1 MHSNSLPA
9 AGHQRMIIEFDKNRQ
24 DKKMKRK
31 ATKFMALAIS
41 TVLVTSLTACGDG
54 NGGKVEEV
62 VTPVEAQ
69 PMLSELE
76 LEILNLE
83 TKYNKGEFTG
93 ADYLALADAYSRA
106 GDIRKQ
112 RDMLE
117 QDYRLYEDADAFS
130 TLQGLS
136 VNLEEETEE
145 IRSRAQEMLN
155 DLELPEYLDESVNLI
170 DSADWFS
177 TMMPKLKEGQRS
189 YYLERDA
196 QPLFYAQV
204 GYTGEG
210 QRFSKVWYTGSE
222 TKRFLSQEGVTI
234 RLVTVTAAGADENIA
249 DPAKTE
255 NPDATQET
263 GTTEA
268 RAREN
273 TTTEI
278 SDTTAPRAAT
288 PADMD
293 AWNGIFESWSV
304 DCATGSITH
313 EQGTMQNGVL
323 TGDYTCDVHAGE
335 GGLDAFSLWNNREGM
350 EYITYTGSFDAEGKV
365 LTEQPSEEI
374 RKKLLEGTDYT
385 DLILYAYDT
394 TGENCLWQG
403 TGAETSVADY
413 RFGGELIGL
422 ENRPEYTSY
431 EVTETMAAETDGA
444 GNTDASNGGAEAASG
459 ETAGTTDS
467 GNPQI
472 RIFDG
477 EVQWFDGKYWVS
489 AGNVKEMA
497 KQDPFAAYEENHD
510 TTTSGDTAGS
520 TGSITG
526 SITGNAGQNITGGNT
541 TGTAGG
547 NKNSGTIQKPAAT
560 PKPTTKP
567 SATKPGTT
575 KPAATPTPTATPAP
589 AQSNDNSSSG
599 GSSDSGSSDSG
610 SSGGSSSDSG
620 SSGGGSDSGSSSGG
634 NSGGSDSGSTG
645 GDSGTGG
652 GSDVDMEWTPDLL

>member
-1 MHSNSLPA
+1 
-9 AGHQRMIIEFDKNRQ
+9 
-24 DKKMKRK
+24 
-31 ATKFMALAIS
+31 MALAIS

-54 NGGKVEEV
+54 NGGEAEDV

-117 QDYRLYEDADAFS
+117 QNYRLYEDADAFS

-170 DSADWFS
+170 DSGDWFS

-222 TKRFLSQEGVTI
+222 TKRFLSQEGTII
-234 RLVTVTAAGADENIA
+234 RLVTVTSTVVE
-249 DPAKTE
+249 DPAST
-255 NPDATQET
+255 A
-263 GTTEA
+263 GT
-268 RAREN
+268 
-273 TTTEI
+273 
-278 SDTTAPRAAT
+278 DTTAETADIQDTATPRAAT
-288 PADMD
+288 PADMG
-293 AWNGIFESWSV
+293 AWNGTFESWSV

-313 EQGTMQNGVL
+313 EQGTMQKGVL

-350 EYITYTGSFDAEGKV
+350 EYITYTGSFDSEGKALV
-365 LTEQPSEEI
+365 EQPSEEI
-374 RKKLLEGTDYT
+374 RKKLLEGTDDT
-385 DLILYAYDT
+385 DLILYAYDA

-422 ENRPEYTSY
+422 ETRPEYTSY
-431 EVTETMAAETDGA
+431 EVPETMAAD
-444 GNTDASNGGAEAASG
+444 DNGTGSAG
-459 ETAGTTDS
+459 ETGTEK
-467 GNPQI
+467 PQI

-477 EVQWFDGKYWVS
+477 EIQWFDGKYWVS

-510 TTTSGDTAGS
+510 TAAPGDTAGT
-520 TGSITG
+520 TGGNT
-526 SITGNAGQNITGGNT
+526 TDGNAGQSITGGNTTDGNAGQSITGGNT

-567 SATKPGTT
+567 STPKPGTT
-575 KPAATPTPTATPAP
+575 KPSATPAPTVTPVPAATPAP

-599 GSSDSGSSDSG
+599 GSSDSGS
-610 SSGGSSSDSG
+610 
-620 SSGGGSDSGSSSGG
+620 
-634 NSGGSDSGSTG
+634 TG
-645 GDSGTGG
+645 GDSGSSG

>member
-1 MHSNSLPA
+1 
-9 AGHQRMIIEFDKNRQ
+9 
-24 DKKMKRK
+24 
-31 ATKFMALAIS
+31 MALAIS

-54 NGGKVEEV
+54 NGGEAEEV

-130 TLQGLS
+130 ALQGLS

-222 TKRFLSQEGVTI
+222 TKRFLSQEGATI

-249 DPAKTE
+249 DPAETE

-288 PADMD
+288 PTDMD
-293 AWNGIFESWSV
+293 AWNGTFESWSV
-304 DCATGSITH
+304 DCTTGSITH

-350 EYITYTGSFDAEGKV
+350 EYITYTGSFDSEGKV

-374 RKKLLEGTDYT
+374 RKKLLEGTNYT
-385 DLILYAYDT
+385 DLILYAYDA

-403 TGAETSVADY
+403 IGAETSVADY
-413 RFGGELIGL
+413 RFGGEMIGW
-422 ENRPEYTSY
+422 ETRPEYTSY
-431 EVTETMAAETDGA
+431 EVTETMAAEADGA

-477 EVQWFDGKYWVS
+477 EIQWFDGKYWVG

-526 SITGNAGQNITGGNT
+526 SITGNAGGNTTTGNAGQNITGGNT

-575 KPAATPTPTATPAP
+575 KPATTPAPTATPAP

-599 GSSDSGSSDSG
+599 GSS
-610 SSGGSSSDSG
+610 GGSSSDSG
-620 SSGGGSDSGSSSGG
+620 SSGSNSDSGSS
-634 NSGGSDSGSTG
+634 GGSNSGSTG

>member
-1 MHSNSLPA
+1 
-9 AGHQRMIIEFDKNRQ
+9 
-24 DKKMKRK
+24 MKRK

-54 NGGKVEEV
+54 NGGEAEDV

-117 QDYRLYEDADAFS
+117 QNYRLYEDADAFS

-155 DLELPEYLDESVNLI
+155 DLELSEYLDESVNLI
-170 DSADWFS
+170 DSGDWFS

-222 TKRFLSQEGVTI
+222 TKRFLSQEGTII
-234 RLVTVTAAGADENIA
+234 RLVTVTSTVVE
-249 DPAKTE
+249 DPAST
-255 NPDATQET
+255 A
-263 GTTEA
+263 GT
-268 RAREN
+268 
-273 TTTEI
+273 
-278 SDTTAPRAAT
+278 DTTAETADIQDTATPRAAT

-293 AWNGIFESWSV
+293 AWNGTFEAWNV

-313 EQGTMQNGVL
+313 EQGTMQKGVL

-350 EYITYTGSFDAEGKV
+350 EYITYTGSFDSEGKALV
-365 LTEQPSEEI
+365 EQPSEEI
-374 RKKLLEGTDYT
+374 RKKLLEGTDDT
-385 DLILYAYDT
+385 DLILYAYDA

-403 TGAETSVADY
+403 TGAEISVADY

-422 ENRPEYTSY
+422 ETRPEYTSY
-431 EVTETMAAETDGA
+431 EVPETMATDDDGT
-444 GNTDASNGGAEAASG
+444 GSTG
-459 ETAGTTDS
+459 ETGTEK
-467 GNPQI
+467 PQI

-477 EVQWFDGKYWVS
+477 EIQWFDGKYWVS

-510 TTTSGDTAGS
+510 TAAPGDTAGT
-520 TGSITG
+520 TGGDT
-526 SITGNAGQNITGGNT
+526 TDGNAGQSITGGNT

-560 PKPTTKP
+560 PKPMTKPSTPKPGTTKP
-567 SATKPGTT
+567 SAT
-575 KPAATPTPTATPAP
+575 PAPTATPVPAATPAP

-599 GSSDSGSSDSG
+599 GSSDSGS
-610 SSGGSSSDSG
+610 
-620 SSGGGSDSGSSSGG
+620 
-634 NSGGSDSGSTG
+634 TG
-645 GDSGTGG
+645 GDSGSSG

>member
-1 MHSNSLPA
+1 
-9 AGHQRMIIEFDKNRQ
+9 
-24 DKKMKRK
+24 MKRK

-41 TVLVTSLTACGDG
+41 TVLVISLTACGDG
-54 NGGKVEEV
+54 NGGEVEDV

-222 TKRFLSQEGVTI
+222 TKRFLSQEGTII
-234 RLVTVTAAGADENIA
+234 RLVTVTSTVVEDPDSTAG
-249 DPAKTE
+249 T
-255 NPDATQET
+255 
-263 GTTEA
+263 
-268 RAREN
+268 
-273 TTTEI
+273 
-278 SDTTAPRAAT
+278 DTTAETADIQDTATPRAAT

-293 AWNGIFESWSV
+293 AWNGTFEAWNV

-313 EQGTMQNGVL
+313 EQGTMQKGVL

-350 EYITYTGSFDAEGKV
+350 EYITYTGSFDSEGKALV
-365 LTEQPSEEI
+365 EQPSEEI
-374 RKKLLEGTDYT
+374 RKKLLEGTDDT
-385 DLILYAYDT
+385 DLILYAYDA

-403 TGAETSVADY
+403 TGAEISVADY

-422 ENRPEYTSY
+422 ETRPEYTSY
-431 EVTETMAAETDGA
+431 EVPETMAADDDGT
-444 GNTDASNGGAEAASG
+444 GSTG
-459 ETAGTTDS
+459 ETGT
-467 GNPQI
+467 GKPQI

-477 EVQWFDGKYWVS
+477 EIQWFDGKYWVS
-489 AGNVKEMA
+489 AGNVKEMV
-497 KQDPFAAYEENHD
+497 KQDPFAVYEENHD
-510 TTTSGDTAGS
+510 TAAPGDTAGT
-520 TGSITG
+520 TGGDT
-526 SITGNAGQNITGGNT
+526 TDGNAGQSITGGNT

-567 SATKPGTT
+567 STPKPGTT
-575 KPAATPTPTATPAP
+575 KPSATPAPTVTPVPAATPAP

-599 GSSDSGSSDSG
+599 GSSDSGS
-610 SSGGSSSDSG
+610 
-620 SSGGGSDSGSSSGG
+620 
-634 NSGGSDSGSTG
+634 TG
-645 GDSGTGG
+645 GDSGSSG

>member
-1 MHSNSLPA
+1 
-9 AGHQRMIIEFDKNRQ
+9 
-24 DKKMKRK
+24 MKRK

-41 TVLVTSLTACGDG
+41 TVLVISLTACGDG
-54 NGGKVEEV
+54 NGGEAEDV

-83 TKYNKGEFTG
+83 TKYNKGEFAG

-170 DSADWFS
+170 DSGDWFS

-222 TKRFLSQEGVTI
+222 TKRFLSQEGTII
-234 RLVTVTAAGADENIA
+234 RLVTVTSTVAE
-249 DPAKTE
+249 DPAST
-255 NPDATQET
+255 A
-263 GTTEA
+263 GT
-268 RAREN
+268 
-273 TTTEI
+273 
-278 SDTTAPRAAT
+278 DTTAETADIQDTATPRAAT

-293 AWNGIFESWSV
+293 AWNGTLEAWSV

-313 EQGTMQNGVL
+313 EQGTMQKGVL

-350 EYITYTGSFDAEGKV
+350 EYITYTGSFDSEGKALV
-365 LTEQPSEEI
+365 EQPSEEI
-374 RKKLLEGTDYT
+374 RKKLLEGTDDT
-385 DLILYAYDT
+385 DLILYAYDA

-422 ENRPEYTSY
+422 EARPEYTSY
-431 EVTETMAAETDGA
+431 EVPETMATDDDGT
-444 GNTDASNGGAEAASG
+444 GSTG
-459 ETAGTTDS
+459 ETGTEK
-467 GNPQI
+467 PQI

-477 EVQWFDGKYWVS
+477 EIQWFDGKYWVS

-510 TTTSGDTAGS
+510 TAALGDTAGT
-520 TGSITG
+520 TGGDT
-526 SITGNAGQNITGGNT
+526 TDGNAGQSITGGNT

-560 PKPTTKP
+560 PKPMTKPSTPKPGTTKP
-567 SATKPGTT
+567 SAT
-575 KPAATPTPTATPAP
+575 PAPTATPVPAATPAP

-599 GSSDSGSSDSG
+599 GSSDSGS
-610 SSGGSSSDSG
+610 
-620 SSGGGSDSGSSSGG
+620 
-634 NSGGSDSGSTG
+634 TG
-645 GDSGTGG
+645 GDSGSSG

>member
-1 MHSNSLPA
+1 
-9 AGHQRMIIEFDKNRQ
+9 
-24 DKKMKRK
+24 MKRK
-31 ATKFMALAIS
+31 ATKSLALAIS
-41 TVLVTSLTACGDG
+41 IALVIPLTACGDG
-54 NGGKVEEV
+54 SGEEGKDV

-155 DLELPEYLDESVNLI
+155 DLELSEYLDESVNLI
-170 DSADWFS
+170 DSGDWFS

-222 TKRFLSQEGVTI
+222 TKRFLSQEGTII
-234 RLVTVTAAGADENIA
+234 RLVTVTSTVVEDPDSTAG
-249 DPAKTE
+249 T
-255 NPDATQET
+255 
-263 GTTEA
+263 
-268 RAREN
+268 
-273 TTTEI
+273 
-278 SDTTAPRAAT
+278 DTTAETADIQDTATPRAAT

-293 AWNGIFESWSV
+293 AWNGTFEAWNV

-313 EQGTMQNGVL
+313 EQGTMQKGVL

-350 EYITYTGSFDAEGKV
+350 EYITYTGSFDSEGKALV
-365 LTEQPSEEI
+365 EQPSEEI
-374 RKKLLEGTDYT
+374 RKKLLEGTDDT
-385 DLILYAYDT
+385 DLILYAYDA

-422 ENRPEYTSY
+422 EARPEYTSY
-431 EVTETMAAETDGA
+431 EVPETMATDDDGTGSAGETD
-444 GNTDASNGGAEAASG
+444 TEK
-459 ETAGTTDS
+459 
-467 GNPQI
+467 PQI

-477 EVQWFDGKYWVS
+477 EIQWFDGKYWVS

-497 KQDPFAAYEENHD
+497 KQDPFAVYEENHD
-510 TTTSGDTAGS
+510 TAAPGDTAGT
-520 TGSITG
+520 TGGDT
-526 SITGNAGQNITGGNT
+526 TDGNAGQSITGGNT

-560 PKPTTKP
+560 PKPMTKPSTPKPGTTKP
-567 SATKPGTT
+567 SAT
-575 KPAATPTPTATPAP
+575 PAPTATPVPAATPAP

-599 GSSDSGSSDSG
+599 GSSDSGS
-610 SSGGSSSDSG
+610 
-620 SSGGGSDSGSSSGG
+620 
-634 NSGGSDSGSTG
+634 TG
-645 GDSGTGG
+645 GDSGSSG

>member
-1 MHSNSLPA
+1 
-9 AGHQRMIIEFDKNRQ
+9 
-24 DKKMKRK
+24 MKRK

-41 TVLVTSLTACGDG
+41 TVLVISLTACGDG
-54 NGGKVEEV
+54 NGEEV
-62 VTPVEAQ
+62 EDAVTPVEAQ

-83 TKYNKGEFTG
+83 TKYNKGEFAG

-145 IRSRAQEMLN
+145 IRSCAQEMLN

-170 DSADWFS
+170 DSGDWFS

-222 TKRFLSQEGVTI
+222 TKRFLSQEGAII
-234 RLVTVTAAGADENIA
+234 RLVTVTSTVVE
-249 DPAKTE
+249 DPAST
-255 NPDATQET
+255 A
-263 GTTEA
+263 GT
-268 RAREN
+268 
-273 TTTEI
+273 
-278 SDTTAPRAAT
+278 DTTAETADIQDTATPRAAT
-288 PADMD
+288 PADMG
-293 AWNGIFESWSV
+293 AWNGTFESWSV
-304 DCATGSITH
+304 DSATGSITH
-313 EQGTMQNGVL
+313 EQGTMQKGVL
-323 TGDYTCDVHAGE
+323 TGDYTCNIHAGE

-385 DLILYAYDT
+385 DLILYAYDA

-431 EVTETMAAETDGA
+431 EVPETMAADDDGT
-444 GNTDASNGGAEAASG
+444 GNAG
-459 ETAGTTDS
+459 ETGTEK
-467 GNPQI
+467 PKI

-477 EVQWFDGKYWVS
+477 EIQWFDGKYWVS

-497 KQDPFAAYEENHD
+497 KQDPFVAYEEKHD
-510 TTTSGDTAGS
+510 TAAPGDTAGT
-520 TGSITG
+520 TGGDTTDGNAGESITG
-526 SITGNAGQNITGGNT
+526 GDT

-567 SATKPGTT
+567 STTKPGTT
-575 KPAATPTPTATPAP
+575 KPSAAPSPAATPAPTATP

-599 GSSDSGSSDSG
+599 SSSGGSSDSGGSGGSDSGSNTDSSDSGSSSGSSSSGGSDSG
-610 SSGGSSSDSG
+610 SSGGSNSN
-620 SSGGGSDSGSSSGG
+620 GGG
-634 NSGGSDSGSTG
+634 TG
-645 GDSGTGG
+645 GDSGNSG

>member
-1 MHSNSLPA
+1 
-9 AGHQRMIIEFDKNRQ
+9 
-24 DKKMKRK
+24 MKRK

-54 NGGKVEEV
+54 NGGEAEDV

-117 QDYRLYEDADAFS
+117 QNYRLYEDADAFS

-155 DLELPEYLDESVNLI
+155 DLELSEYLDESVNLI
-170 DSADWFS
+170 DSGDWFS

-222 TKRFLSQEGVTI
+222 TKRFLSQEGTII
-234 RLVTVTAAGADENIA
+234 RLVTVTSTVVE
-249 DPAKTE
+249 DPAST
-255 NPDATQET
+255 A
-263 GTTEA
+263 GT
-268 RAREN
+268 
-273 TTTEI
+273 
-278 SDTTAPRAAT
+278 DTTAETADIQDTATPRAAT

-293 AWNGIFESWSV
+293 AWNGTFEAWNV

-313 EQGTMQNGVL
+313 EQGTMQKGVL

-350 EYITYTGSFDAEGKV
+350 EYITYTGSFDSEGKALV
-365 LTEQPSEEI
+365 EQPSEEI
-374 RKKLLEGTDYT
+374 RKKLLEGTDDT
-385 DLILYAYDT
+385 DLILYAYDA

-403 TGAETSVADY
+403 TGAEISVADY

-422 ENRPEYTSY
+422 ETRPEYTSY
-431 EVTETMAAETDGA
+431 EVPETMAAD
-444 GNTDASNGGAEAASG
+444 DNGTGSAG
-459 ETAGTTDS
+459 ETGTEK
-467 GNPQI
+467 PQI

-477 EVQWFDGKYWVS
+477 EIQWFDGKYWVS
-489 AGNVKEMA
+489 AGNVKEMV
-497 KQDPFAAYEENHD
+497 KQDPFAVYEENHD
-510 TTTSGDTAGS
+510 TAAPGDTAGT
-520 TGSITG
+520 TGGDT
-526 SITGNAGQNITGGNT
+526 TDGNAGQSITGGNT

-567 SATKPGTT
+567 STPKPGTT
-575 KPAATPTPTATPAP
+575 KPSATPAPTATPVPAATPAP

-599 GSSDSGSSDSG
+599 GSSDSGS
-610 SSGGSSSDSG
+610 
-620 SSGGGSDSGSSSGG
+620 
-634 NSGGSDSGSTG
+634 TG
-645 GDSGTGG
+645 GDSGSSG

>member
-1 MHSNSLPA
+1 
-9 AGHQRMIIEFDKNRQ
+9 
-24 DKKMKRK
+24 MKRK

-41 TVLVTSLTACGDG
+41 TVLVISLTACGDG
-54 NGGKVEEV
+54 NGEEV
-62 VTPVEAQ
+62 EDAVTPVEAQ

-83 TKYNKGEFTG
+83 TKYNKGEFAG

-145 IRSRAQEMLN
+145 IRSRTQEMLN

-222 TKRFLSQEGVTI
+222 TKRFLSQEGAII
-234 RLVTVTAAGADENIA
+234 RLVTVTSTVVE
-249 DPAKTE
+249 DPAST
-255 NPDATQET
+255 A
-263 GTTEA
+263 GT
-268 RAREN
+268 
-273 TTTEI
+273 
-278 SDTTAPRAAT
+278 DTTAETADIQDTATPRAAT

-293 AWNGIFESWSV
+293 AWNGTFEAWSV

-313 EQGTMQNGVL
+313 EQGTMQKGVL
-323 TGDYTCDVHAGE
+323 TGDYTCNIHAGE

-394 TGENCLWQG
+394 TDENCLWQG

-431 EVTETMAAETDGA
+431 EVPETMAADDDGTDDETGSAEETD
-444 GNTDASNGGAEAASG
+444 TEK
-459 ETAGTTDS
+459 
-467 GNPQI
+467 PQI

-477 EVQWFDGKYWVS
+477 EIQWFDGKYWVS

-510 TTTSGDTAGS
+510 TAAPGDTAGT
-520 TGSITG
+520 TGGDTTDGNAGQSITG
-526 SITGNAGQNITGGNT
+526 GNTTDGNAGQNITGGNT
-541 TGTAGG
+541 TGTAGS
-547 NKNSGTIQKPAAT
+547 NKNAGTIQKPAAT

-575 KPAATPTPTATPAP
+575 KPAATPAPTATPAP
-589 AQSNDNSSSG
+589 AATPAPVQSNDNSSSG
-599 GSSDSGSSDSG
+599 GSSDSGGSDSG

-620 SSGGGSDSGSSSGG
+620 SSGGSDSGSSSGG
-634 NSGGSDSGSTG
+634 SSSDSGSSGGSDSGSS
-645 GDSGTGG
+645 DSGSSG

>member
-1 MHSNSLPA
+1 
-9 AGHQRMIIEFDKNRQ
+9 
-24 DKKMKRK
+24 
-31 ATKFMALAIS
+31 MALAIS
-41 TVLVTSLTACGDG
+41 TVLVISLTACGDG
-54 NGGKVEEV
+54 NGEEV
-62 VTPVEAQ
+62 EDAVTPVEAQ

-83 TKYNKGEFTG
+83 TKYNKGEFAG

-170 DSADWFS
+170 DSGDWFS

-222 TKRFLSQEGVTI
+222 TKRFLSQEGATI

-249 DPAKTE
+249 DPAETE

-278 SDTTAPRAAT
+278 SDTTAPLADT
-288 PADMD
+288 PETMKD
-293 AWNGIFESWSV
+293 WNGTFESWSV

-313 EQGTMQNGVL
+313 EQGTMQKGVL
-323 TGDYTCDVHAGE
+323 TGDYTCNIHAGE

-350 EYITYTGSFDAEGKV
+350 DYITYTGSFDAEGKV

-431 EVTETMAAETDGA
+431 EVPETMAADDDGTGNAGETD
-444 GNTDASNGGAEAASG
+444 TEK
-459 ETAGTTDS
+459 
-467 GNPQI
+467 PQI

-477 EVQWFDGKYWVS
+477 EIQWFDGKYWVS
-489 AGNVKEMA
+489 AGDVKEMA

-510 TTTSGDTAGS
+510 TAAPGDTAGT
-520 TGSITG
+520 TGGDT
-526 SITGNAGQNITGGNT
+526 TDGNAGQSITGGNTTDGNVGQNIIGGNT

-560 PKPTTKP
+560 TKPTTKP

-575 KPAATPTPTATPAP
+575 KPGTTKPSATPAPTATPAP

-599 GSSDSGSSDSG
+599 GSSDSGGSDSG

-620 SSGGGSDSGSSSGG
+620 SSGGSDSGS
-634 NSGGSDSGSTG
+634 SDSGSTG
-645 GDSGTGG
+645 GDSGSNG

>member
-1 MHSNSLPA
+1 
-9 AGHQRMIIEFDKNRQ
+9 
-24 DKKMKRK
+24 
-31 ATKFMALAIS
+31 MALAIS

-54 NGGKVEEV
+54 NGGEAEEV

-210 QRFSKVWYTGSE
+210 QHFSKVWYTGSE
-222 TKRFLSQEGVTI
+222 TKRFLSQEGTTI
-234 RLVTVTAAGADENIA
+234 RLVTVTSTVAEDPASTDMDAAG
-249 DPAKTE
+249 T
-255 NPDATQET
+255 
-263 GTTEA
+263 
-268 RAREN
+268 
-273 TTTEI
+273 
-278 SDTTAPRAAT
+278 DTTAETADIQDTATPRAAT

-293 AWNGIFESWSV
+293 AWNGTFESWSV
-304 DCATGSITH
+304 DCTTGSITH
-313 EQGTMQNGVL
+313 EQGTMQKGVL
-323 TGDYTCDVHAGE
+323 TGDYTCYIHAGE

-350 EYITYTGSFDAEGKV
+350 EYITYTGSFDSEGKALV
-365 LTEQPSEEI
+365 EQPSEEI
-374 RKKLLEGTDYT
+374 RKKLLEGTDDT
-385 DLILYAYDT
+385 DLILYAYDA

-422 ENRPEYTSY
+422 ETRPEYTSY
-431 EVTETMAAETDGA
+431 EVPETIAADDDGTDDGTGSAGETD
-444 GNTDASNGGAEAASG
+444 TEK
-459 ETAGTTDS
+459 
-467 GNPQI
+467 PQV

-477 EVQWFDGKYWVS
+477 EIQWFDGKYWVS

-497 KQDPFAAYEENHD
+497 KQDPFAVYEENHD
-510 TTTSGDTAGS
+510 TAVSGDTAGT
-520 TGSITG
+520 TGGNT
-526 SITGNAGQNITGGNT
+526 TDGNAGQSITGGNT

-575 KPAATPTPTATPAP
+575 KPSATPAPTATPAP
-589 AQSNDNSSSG
+589 AATPAPTQSNDNSSSGGSDSGSNSG

-610 SSGGSSSDSG
+610 SSGGSS
-620 SSGGGSDSGSSSGG
+620 
-634 NSGGSDSGSTG
+634 DSGSTG
-645 GDSGTGG
+645 GDSGSSG

>member
-1 MHSNSLPA
+1 
-9 AGHQRMIIEFDKNRQ
+9 
-24 DKKMKRK
+24 MKRK

-41 TVLVTSLTACGDG
+41 TVLVTSLPACGDG
-54 NGGKVEEV
+54 NGGEAEDV

-112 RDMLE
+112 QDMLE

-155 DLELPEYLDESVNLI
+155 DLELSEYLDESVNLI
-170 DSADWFS
+170 DSGDWFS

-222 TKRFLSQEGVTI
+222 TKRFLSQEGTII
-234 RLVTVTAAGADENIA
+234 RLVTVTSTVVE
-249 DPAKTE
+249 DPAST
-255 NPDATQET
+255 A
-263 GTTEA
+263 GT
-268 RAREN
+268 
-273 TTTEI
+273 
-278 SDTTAPRAAT
+278 DTTAETADIQDTATPRAAT

-293 AWNGIFESWSV
+293 AWNGTFEAWNV

-313 EQGTMQNGVL
+313 EQGTMQKGVL

-350 EYITYTGSFDAEGKV
+350 EYITYTGSFDSEGKALV
-365 LTEQPSEEI
+365 EQPSEEI
-374 RKKLLEGTDYT
+374 RKKLLEGTDDT
-385 DLILYAYDT
+385 DLILYAYDA

-403 TGAETSVADY
+403 TGAEISVADY

-422 ENRPEYTSY
+422 ETRPEYTSY
-431 EVTETMAAETDGA
+431 EVPETMAAD
-444 GNTDASNGGAEAASG
+444 DNGTGSAG
-459 ETAGTTDS
+459 ETGTEK
-467 GNPQI
+467 PQI

-477 EVQWFDGKYWVS
+477 EIQWFDGKYWVS
-489 AGNVKEMA
+489 AGNVKEMV
-497 KQDPFAAYEENHD
+497 KQDPFAVYEENHD
-510 TTTSGDTAGS
+510 TAAPGDTAGT
-520 TGSITG
+520 TGGDT
-526 SITGNAGQNITGGNT
+526 TDGNAGQSITGGNT

-567 SATKPGTT
+567 STPKPGTT
-575 KPAATPTPTATPAP
+575 KPSATPAPTVTPVPAATPAP

-599 GSSDSGSSDSG
+599 GSSDSGS
-610 SSGGSSSDSG
+610 
-620 SSGGGSDSGSSSGG
+620 
-634 NSGGSDSGSTG
+634 TG
-645 GDSGTGG
+645 GDSGSSG

>member
-1 MHSNSLPA
+1 
-9 AGHQRMIIEFDKNRQ
+9 
-24 DKKMKRK
+24 MKRK

-41 TVLVTSLTACGDG
+41 TVLVISLTACGDG
-54 NGGKVEEV
+54 NGEEV
-62 VTPVEAQ
+62 EDAVTPVEAQ

-83 TKYNKGEFTG
+83 TKYNKGEFAG

-170 DSADWFS
+170 DSGDWFS

-204 GYTGEG
+204 GYTGDG

-222 TKRFLSQEGVTI
+222 TKRFLSQEGAII
-234 RLVTVTAAGADENIA
+234 RLVTVTSTVVE
-249 DPAKTE
+249 DPAST
-255 NPDATQET
+255 A
-263 GTTEA
+263 GT
-268 RAREN
+268 
-273 TTTEI
+273 
-278 SDTTAPRAAT
+278 DTTAETADIQDTATPRAAT
-288 PADMD
+288 PADMG
-293 AWNGIFESWSV
+293 AWNGTFESWSV

-313 EQGTMQNGVL
+313 EQGTMQKGVL
-323 TGDYTCDVHAGE
+323 TGDYTCNIHAGE

-350 EYITYTGSFDAEGKV
+350 DYITYTGSFDAEGKV

-431 EVTETMAAETDGA
+431 EVPETMAADDDGTGNAGETD
-444 GNTDASNGGAEAASG
+444 TEK
-459 ETAGTTDS
+459 
-467 GNPQI
+467 PQI

-477 EVQWFDGKYWVS
+477 EIQWFDGKYWVS

-497 KQDPFAAYEENHD
+497 KQDPFVAYEEKHD
-510 TTTSGDTAGS
+510 TAAPGDTAGT
-520 TGSITG
+520 TGGDT
-526 SITGNAGQNITGGNT
+526 TDGNAGQSITGGNT

-560 PKPTTKP
+560 LKPTTKP

-575 KPAATPTPTATPAP
+575 KPSATPAPTATPAP

-599 GSSDSGSSDSG
+599 GSSDSSGSDSG

-620 SSGGGSDSGSSSGG
+620 SSGGSD
-634 NSGGSDSGSTG
+634 SGGSDSGSTG
-645 GDSGTGG
+645 GDSGSNG

>member
-1 MHSNSLPA
+1 
-9 AGHQRMIIEFDKNRQ
+9 
-24 DKKMKRK
+24 MKRK

-41 TVLVTSLTACGDG
+41 TVLVISLTACGDG
-54 NGGKVEEV
+54 NGGEVEDV

-222 TKRFLSQEGVTI
+222 TKRFLSQEGTII
-234 RLVTVTAAGADENIA
+234 RLVTVTSTVVEDPDSTAG
-249 DPAKTE
+249 T
-255 NPDATQET
+255 
-263 GTTEA
+263 
-268 RAREN
+268 
-273 TTTEI
+273 
-278 SDTTAPRAAT
+278 DTTAETADIQDTATPRAAT

-293 AWNGIFESWSV
+293 AWNGTFESWSV

-313 EQGTMQNGVL
+313 EQGTMQKGVL

-350 EYITYTGSFDAEGKV
+350 EYITYTGSFDSEGKALV
-365 LTEQPSEEI
+365 EQPSEEI
-374 RKKLLEGTDYT
+374 RKKLLEGTDDT
-385 DLILYAYDT
+385 DLILYAYDA

-403 TGAETSVADY
+403 TGAEISVADY

-422 ENRPEYTSY
+422 ETRPEYTSY
-431 EVTETMAAETDGA
+431 EVPETMAADDDGT
-444 GNTDASNGGAEAASG
+444 GSTG
-459 ETAGTTDS
+459 ETGT
-467 GNPQI
+467 GKPQI

-477 EVQWFDGKYWVS
+477 EIQWFDGKYWVS

-510 TTTSGDTAGS
+510 TAAPGDTAGT
-520 TGSITG
+520 TGGDT
-526 SITGNAGQNITGGNT
+526 TDGNAGQSITGGNT

-560 PKPTTKP
+560 PKPMTKPSTPKPGTTKP
-567 SATKPGTT
+567 SAT
-575 KPAATPTPTATPAP
+575 PAPTATPVPAATPAP
-589 AQSNDNSSSG
+589 AQSNDNSSTG
-599 GSSDSGSSDSG
+599 GS
-610 SSGGSSSDSG
+610 
-620 SSGGGSDSGSSSGG
+620 
-634 NSGGSDSGSTG
+634 SDSGSTG
-645 GDSGTGG
+645 GDSGSSG

>member
-1 MHSNSLPA
+1 
-9 AGHQRMIIEFDKNRQ
+9 
-24 DKKMKRK
+24 
-31 ATKFMALAIS
+31 MALAIS
-41 TVLVTSLTACGDG
+41 TVLVISLTACGDG
-54 NGGKVEEV
+54 NGGEVEDV

-83 TKYNKGEFTG
+83 TKYNKGEFAG

-145 IRSRAQEMLN
+145 IRNRAQEMLN

-170 DSADWFS
+170 DSGDWFS

-222 TKRFLSQEGVTI
+222 TKRFLSQEGATI
-234 RLVTVTAAGADENIA
+234 RLVTVTSTAAGVE
-249 DPAKTE
+249 DPA
-255 NPDATQET
+255 AT
-263 GTTEA
+263 GTDVEGT
-268 RAREN
+268 
-273 TTTEI
+273 
-278 SDTTAPRAAT
+278 DTTAETADIQDTATPQAAT
-288 PADMD
+288 PTDMD
-293 AWNGIFESWSV
+293 AWNGTFESWSV
-304 DCATGSITH
+304 DCTTGSITH

-323 TGDYTCDVHAGE
+323 TGDYTCNIHDGE

-365 LTEQPSEEI
+365 LTEQPSEEV
-374 RKKLLEGTDYT
+374 RKKLLEGTNYT
-385 DLILYAYDT
+385 DLILYAYDA

-403 TGAETSVADY
+403 IGAETSVADY
-413 RFGGELIGL
+413 RFGGEMIGL
-422 ENRPEYTSY
+422 ETRPEYTSY
-431 EVTETMAAETDGA
+431 EVPETIAADDDGTADGTGSAEETD
-444 GNTDASNGGAEAASG
+444 TEK
-459 ETAGTTDS
+459 
-467 GNPQI
+467 PQI

-477 EVQWFDGKYWVS
+477 EIQWFDGKYWVS

-497 KQDPFAAYEENHD
+497 KQDPFAVYEENHD
-510 TTTSGDTAGS
+510 TAVSGDTAGT
-520 TGSITG
+520 TGGDT
-526 SITGNAGQNITGGNT
+526 TDGNAGQSITGGNT
-541 TGTAGG
+541 TGTADG

-560 PKPTTKP
+560 PKPMTKPSTPKPGTTKP
-567 SATKPGTT
+567 SAT
-575 KPAATPTPTATPAP
+575 PAPTATPVPAATPAP

-599 GSSDSGSSDSG
+599 GSSDSGS
-610 SSGGSSSDSG
+610 
-620 SSGGGSDSGSSSGG
+620 
-634 NSGGSDSGSTG
+634 TG
-645 GDSGTGG
+645 GDSGSSG

>member
-1 MHSNSLPA
+1 
-9 AGHQRMIIEFDKNRQ
+9 
-24 DKKMKRK
+24 
-31 ATKFMALAIS
+31 MALAIS
-41 TVLVTSLTACGDG
+41 TVLVISLTACGDG
-54 NGGKVEEV
+54 NGGEVEDV

-170 DSADWFS
+170 DSGDWFS

-222 TKRFLSQEGVTI
+222 TKRFLSQEGTII
-234 RLVTVTAAGADENIA
+234 RLVTVTSTVAGAE
-249 DPAKTE
+249 DPTSTA
-255 NPDATQET
+255 
-263 GTTEA
+263 GT
-268 RAREN
+268 
-273 TTTEI
+273 
-278 SDTTAPRAAT
+278 DTTAETADIQDTAT
-288 PADMD
+288 PADMG
-293 AWNGIFESWSV
+293 AWNGTFESWSV

-313 EQGTMQNGVL
+313 EQGTMQKGVL

-350 EYITYTGSFDAEGKV
+350 EYITYTGSFDSEGKALV
-365 LTEQPSEEI
+365 EQPSEEI
-374 RKKLLEGTDYT
+374 RKKLLEGTDDT
-385 DLILYAYDT
+385 DLILYAYDA

-422 ENRPEYTSY
+422 ETRPEYTSY
-431 EVTETMAAETDGA
+431 EVPETMATDDDGT
-444 GNTDASNGGAEAASG
+444 GSTG
-459 ETAGTTDS
+459 ETGTEK
-467 GNPQI
+467 PQI

-477 EVQWFDGKYWVS
+477 EIQWFDGKYWVS

-510 TTTSGDTAGS
+510 TAALGDTAGT
-520 TGSITG
+520 TGGDT
-526 SITGNAGQNITGGNT
+526 TDGNAGQSITGGNT

-560 PKPTTKP
+560 PKPMTKPSTPKPGTTKP
-567 SATKPGTT
+567 SAT
-575 KPAATPTPTATPAP
+575 PAPTATPVPAATPAP

-599 GSSDSGSSDSG
+599 GSSDSGS
-610 SSGGSSSDSG
+610 
-620 SSGGGSDSGSSSGG
+620 
-634 NSGGSDSGSTG
+634 TG
-645 GDSGTGG
+645 GDSGSSG

>member
-1 MHSNSLPA
+1 
-9 AGHQRMIIEFDKNRQ
+9 
-24 DKKMKRK
+24 
-31 ATKFMALAIS
+31 MALAIS
-41 TVLVTSLTACGDG
+41 TVLVISLTACGDG
-54 NGGKVEEV
+54 NGGEVEDV

-170 DSADWFS
+170 DSGDWFS

-222 TKRFLSQEGVTI
+222 TKRFLSQEGTII
-234 RLVTVTAAGADENIA
+234 RLVTVTSTVAGAE
-249 DPAKTE
+249 DPTSTA
-255 NPDATQET
+255 
-263 GTTEA
+263 GT
-268 RAREN
+268 
-273 TTTEI
+273 
-278 SDTTAPRAAT
+278 DTTAETADIQDTATPRAAT
-288 PADMD
+288 PADMG
-293 AWNGIFESWSV
+293 AWNGTFESWSV

-350 EYITYTGSFDAEGKV
+350 EYITYTGSFDSEGKALV
-365 LTEQPSEEI
+365 EQPSEEI
-374 RKKLLEGTDYT
+374 RKKLLEGTDDT
-385 DLILYAYDT
+385 DLILYAYDA

-422 ENRPEYTSY
+422 ETRPEYTSY
-431 EVTETMAAETDGA
+431 EVPETMATDDDGT
-444 GNTDASNGGAEAASG
+444 GSTG
-459 ETAGTTDS
+459 ETGTEK
-467 GNPQI
+467 PQI

-477 EVQWFDGKYWVS
+477 EIQWFDGKYWVS

-497 KQDPFAAYEENHD
+497 KQDPFAVYEENHD

-526 SITGNAGQNITGGNT
+526 SITGNAGQSITGGNT

-567 SATKPGTT
+567 STPKPGTT
-575 KPAATPTPTATPAP
+575 KPSATPAPTATPVP
-589 AQSNDNSSSG
+589 AQSNDNSSSGGSDSGSNSG

-610 SSGGSSSDSG
+610 SSGGGDT
-620 SSGGGSDSGSSSGG
+620 GGS
-634 NSGGSDSGSTG
+634 SDSGSTG
-645 GDSGTGG
+645 GDSGSSG

>member
-1 MHSNSLPA
+1 
-9 AGHQRMIIEFDKNRQ
+9 
-24 DKKMKRK
+24 MKRK

-54 NGGKVEEV
+54 NGGEAEDV

-189 YYLERDA
+189 YYLEKEE

-204 GYTGEG
+204 GYTGDG

-222 TKRFLSQEGVTI
+222 TKRFLSQEGAII
-234 RLVTVTAAGADENIA
+234 RLVTVTSTVVE
-249 DPAKTE
+249 DPAST
-255 NPDATQET
+255 A
-263 GTTEA
+263 GT
-268 RAREN
+268 
-273 TTTEI
+273 
-278 SDTTAPRAAT
+278 DTTAETADIQDTATPRAAT

-293 AWNGIFESWSV
+293 AWSGTFEAWNV

-313 EQGTMQNGVL
+313 EQGTMQKGVL

-350 EYITYTGSFDAEGKV
+350 EYITYTGSFDSEGKALV
-365 LTEQPSEEI
+365 EQPSEEI
-374 RKKLLEGTDYT
+374 RKKLLEGTDDT
-385 DLILYAYDT
+385 DLILYAYDA
-394 TGENCLWQG
+394 TGKNCLWQG

-422 ENRPEYTSY
+422 ETRPEYTSY
-431 EVTETMAAETDGA
+431 EVPETMATDDDGT
-444 GNTDASNGGAEAASG
+444 GSTG
-459 ETAGTTDS
+459 ETGTEK
-467 GNPQI
+467 PQI

-477 EVQWFDGKYWVS
+477 EIQWFDGKYWVS

-497 KQDPFAAYEENHD
+497 KQDPFAVYEENHD
-510 TTTSGDTAGS
+510 TAAPGDTAGT
-520 TGSITG
+520 TGGDT
-526 SITGNAGQNITGGNT
+526 TDRNAGQSITGGNT

-560 PKPTTKP
+560 PKPTAKP
-567 SATKPGTT
+567 STPKPGTT
-575 KPAATPTPTATPAP
+575 KPSATPAPTATPVPAATPAP

-599 GSSDSGSSDSG
+599 GSSDSGS
-610 SSGGSSSDSG
+610 
-620 SSGGGSDSGSSSGG
+620 
-634 NSGGSDSGSTG
+634 TG
-645 GDSGTGG
+645 GDSGSSG